1 MSRLKQAL
9 LAPRMEALFA
19 AAVVL
24 FGFRLGAR
32 PIGDNSMFTHLRTGV
47 DMARSG
53 AIPRVDSYSY
63 TAAGEHWV
71 VQSWLPEW
79 TYGWAYRLGG
89 FEMVVLEQAVLIALL
104 AWIVVRLARAGSAL
118 RTTLAAIAAVGVG
131 SALWTPRPL
140 LFGLICMALT
150 ITVVERRRSPWLL
163 VPLVWLWVNSH
174 GSFPL
179 GLAWL
184 GARAVGEAIDWR
196 AWPRE
201 TWRYVG
207 GFVAGLLAAIVNPL
221 GPRLLLFPLTLG
233 EKQAAFKNIVE
244 WRSPDFSRGGGYFA
258 LAFLGLALI
267 LLMRARLS
275 WRDVVPAVAFLLA
288 SLLAARNIGPLGVVL
303 APVLGRAVRRPESA
317 PSRAPAAAGS
327 QFRLNRVLLA
337 TILAAFV
344 LFGSMIFV
352 SDPIDTVGYPVK
364 SMTYLEEQHLLETP
378 HRLAHQDFV
387 GNYITLRYGSKVRV
401 FVDDRF
407 DMYPLSVSRDYE
419 VLLSA
424 RPGSFDVLDRLHV
437 DVVLWQKKLPLVPL
451 LTAKGWHETFSE
463 EEYVILQR

>member
-1 MSRLKQAL
+1 M
-9 LAPRMEALFA
+9 LAPRMESLFT

-32 PIGDNSMFTHLRTGV
+32 PIGDNSMFTHLRTGI
-47 DMARSG
+47 DMARTG
-53 AIPRVDSYSY
+53 AIPRTDPYSY
-63 TAAGEHWV
+63 TAAGVKWV

-89 FEMVVLEQAVLIALL
+89 FRLVVLEQAVLVALL
-104 AWIVVRLARAGSAL
+104 AWLVVRLARAGSPL

-150 ITVVERRRSPWLL
+150 IGVVERRRSPWLL
-163 VPLVWLWVNSH
+163 IPIVWLWVNSH

-184 GARAVGEAIDWR
+184 GARAVGEGLDWR

-201 TWRYVG
+201 TWRYIG
-207 GFVAGLLAAIVNPL
+207 GFAAGLVVAVANPL

-233 EKQAAFKNIVE
+233 EKQEAFKNIVE

-258 LAFLGLALI
+258 LAFLGLGLI
-267 LLMRARLS
+267 LMLRTRLS
-275 WRDVVPAVAFLLA
+275 WRDVVPVVGFLLA
-288 SLLAARNIGPLGVVL
+288 SLLAARNLGPLAVVM
-303 APVLGRAVRRPESA
+303 APVLGRAVKRPESA
-317 PSRAPAAAGS
+317 PGRLQSPVGS
-327 QFRLNRVLLA
+327 QLRLNRAVLA
-337 TILAAFV
+337 TIAAAF
-344 LFGSMIFV
+344 LIFGSLVFANEPLDVI
-352 SDPIDTVGYPVK
+352 GYPVEAV
-364 SMTYLEEQHLLETP
+364 TYMQVQNMFAEP
-378 HRLAHQDFV
+378 HHVAHQDFV
-387 GNYITLRYGSKVRV
+387 GNYLTLRLGKSARV

-407 DMYPLSVSRDYE
+407 DMYPLAVSRDYE

-424 RPGSFDVLDRLHV
+424 RASTFEVLDRNKI
-437 DVVLWQKKLPLVPL
+437 DVVLWQKKLPLVSL
-451 LTAKGWHETFSE
+451 LSAKGWRETFSE
-463 EEYVILQR
+463 GDYVVMER

>member
-9 LAPRMEALFA
+9 QAPRMEALFT

-32 PIGDNSMFTHLRTGV
+32 PIGDNSAFTHLRTGI
-47 DMARSG
+47 DMARTG
-53 AIPRVDSYSY
+53 AIPRVDPYSY

-89 FEMVVLEQAVLIALL
+89 FELVVLEQAVLVAFL

-140 LFGLICMALT
+140 LFGLICMALM

-163 VPLVWLWVNSH
+163 VPIVWLWVNSH

-184 GARAVGEAIDWR
+184 GARALGEGIDWR

-207 GFVAGLLAAIVNPL
+207 GFAAGLLAAVVNPL

-233 EKQAAFKNIVE
+233 EKQEAFRNIVE

-258 LAFLGLALI
+258 LAFLGLALV

-288 SLLAARNIGPLGVVL
+288 SMLAARNIGPLAVVL

-317 PSRAPAAAGS
+317 PSRSPAATAS

-337 TILAAFV
+337 TISAAFV
-344 LFGSMIFV
+344 LFGTMIFV
-352 SDPIDTVGYPVK
+352 SDPLDTVGYPEK
-364 SMTYLEEQHLLETP
+364 SMTYLDEQGLLEAP
-378 HRLAHQDFV
+378 HRVAHQDFV
-387 GNYITLRYGSKVRV
+387 GNYITLRYGSKVRI

-424 RPGSFDVLDRLHV
+424 RPATLDVLDRHDI
-437 DVVLWQKKLPLVPL
+437 DVVLWQKKLPLVQL
-451 LTAKGWHETFSE
+451 LKATGWRETFTE
-463 EEYVILQR
+463 DEYVILER

>member
-1 MSRLKQAL
+1 VARLKQAL
-9 LAPRMEALFA
+9 LAPRIESLFA

-32 PIGDNSMFTHLRTGV
+32 PIGDNSTFTHLRTGI
-47 DMARSG
+47 DMARTG
-53 AIPRVDSYSY
+53 AIPRVDHYSY

-89 FEMVVLEQAVLIALL
+89 FELVVLEQALLVAVL
-104 AWIVVRLARAGSAL
+104 AWLVVRLARAGSAL

-140 LFGLICMALT
+140 LFGLICMAMT

-163 VPLVWLWVNSH
+163 IPIVWLWVNSH

-179 GLAWL
+179 GLVWL
-184 GARAVGEAIDWR
+184 GARALGEGIDWR

-207 GFVAGLLAAIVNPL
+207 GFAAGLLAAMVNPL

-233 EKQAAFKNIVE
+233 EKQEAFKNIVE

-258 LAFLGLALI
+258 LAFLGLALV
-267 LLMRARLS
+267 LLARARLS
-275 WRDVVPAVAFLLA
+275 WRDVVPAVGFLMA
-288 SLLAARNIGPLGVVL
+288 SLLAARNIGPLAVVI

-317 PSRAPAAAGS
+317 PSRPPGVVGT
-327 QFRLNRVLLA
+327 QLRLNRAVLA

-344 LFGSMIFV
+344 VFASLIFV
-352 SDPIDTVGYPVK
+352 NDPLDTIGYPEE
-364 SMTYLEEQHLLETP
+364 SLTYLEDENLLETP
-378 HRLAHQDFV
+378 HRLGHQDFV
-387 GNYITLRYGSKVRV
+387 GNYITLRYGSEVRV

-419 VLLSA
+419 SLLSA
-424 RPGSFDVLDRLHV
+424 RESSFDVLDRHRI
-437 DVVLWQKKLPLVPL
+437 DIILWQKKLPLVPL
-451 LTAKGWHETFSE
+451 LKAKGWTEIFSE
-463 EEYVILQR
+463 EDYVVLRR

>member
-1 MSRLKQAL
+1 MARLKQAL
-9 LAPRMEALFA
+9 LAPRMESLFT

-32 PIGDNSMFTHLRTGV
+32 SIGDNSAFTHLRTGI
-47 DMARSG
+47 DMARTG
-53 AIPRVDSYSY
+53 AIPRVDRYSF
-63 TAAGEHWV
+63 TAGGEPWV
-71 VQSWLPEW
+71 VQSWLPSW
-79 TYGWAYRLGG
+79 TYGWAHRLGG
-89 FEMVVLEQAVLIALL
+89 FRLVVLEQALLVALL
-104 AWIVVRLARAGSAL
+104 AWLVVRLARAGSPL
-118 RTTLAAIAAVGVG
+118 RTTLAGVAAVGVG

-163 VPLVWLWVNSH
+163 VPIVWLWVNSH

-179 GLAWL
+179 GLVWL
-184 GARAVGEAIDWR
+184 GARAVGEGIDWR

-207 GFVAGLLAAIVNPL
+207 GFAAGLVAAMVNPL

-233 EKQAAFKNIVE
+233 EKAEAFRNIVE

-258 LAFLGLALI
+258 LAFLGLALV
-267 LLMRARLS
+267 LLVRARLG
-275 WRDVVPAVAFLLA
+275 WRDVVPAVGFLVA
-288 SLLAARNIGPLGVVL
+288 GMLAARNIGPLAVVL

-317 PSRAPAAAGS
+317 PGRPAAPTGT
-327 QFRLNRVLLA
+327 QLRLNRAALA

-344 LFGSMIFV
+344 VFGSLIFTT
-352 SDPIDTVGYPVK
+352 DPLDVVGYPVD
-364 SMTYLEEQHLLETP
+364 SITYLEEQELLAGP
-378 HRLAHQDFV
+378 HRVAHQDFV
-387 GNYITLRYGSKVRV
+387 GNYITLRYGSRVRV

-419 VLLSA
+419 ILLSA
-424 RPGSFDVLDRLHV
+424 RAGTVDVLDRYDI
-437 DVVLWQKKLPLVPL
+437 DVVVWQRKLPLVQL
-451 LTAKGWHETFSE
+451 LAAKGWQEVFAE
-463 EEYVILQR
+463 EEYVVLRR

>member
-1 MSRLKQAL
+1 
-9 LAPRMEALFA
+9 MEALFT

-32 PIGDNSMFTHLRTGV
+32 PIGDNSTFTHLRTGI
-47 DMARSG
+47 DMARTG
-53 AIPRVDSYSY
+53 AIPRHDPYSF

-89 FEMVVLEQAVLIALL
+89 LKLVVLEQAVLIAVL
-104 AWIVVRLARAGSAL
+104 AWLVVRLARAGSPL
-118 RTTLAAIAAVGVG
+118 RTTLASLAAVGVG

-150 ITVVERRRSPWLL
+150 IGVVERRRSPWLL
-163 VPLVWLWVNSH
+163 LPIVWLWVNSH

-184 GARAVGEAIDWR
+184 GARAIGEALDWK

-207 GFVAGLLAAIVNPL
+207 GFAAGLVVAVANPL

-233 EKQAAFKNIVE
+233 EKKEAFQNIVE

-258 LAFLGLALI
+258 LAFLGLGLI
-267 LLMRARLS
+267 LLFRARLP
-275 WRDVVPAVAFLLA
+275 WRDIVPVVGFLVAG
-288 SLLAARNIGPLGVVL
+288 LLAARNLGPLAVVM

-317 PSRAPAAAGS
+317 PSRVQAPVGT
-327 QFRLNRVLLA
+327 QLRLNRAVLA
-337 TILAAFV
+337 TIAAAFV
-344 LFGSMIFV
+344 VFGALIFANEPLDV
-352 SDPIDTVGYPVK
+352 VGYPVDAVAY
-364 SMTYLEEQHLLETP
+364 MQEQSLFAEP
-378 HRLAHQDFV
+378 HHVAHQDFV
-387 GNYITLRYGSKVRV
+387 GNYLTLRFGKKVKV

-419 VLLSA
+419 ILLSA
-424 RPGSFDVLDRLHV
+424 RASTFEVLDRRQI
-437 DVVLWQKKLPLVPL
+437 DIVLWQKKLPLVPL
-451 LTAKGWHETFSE
+451 LSAKGWRETFDAGD
-463 EEYVILQR
+463 YVVMER